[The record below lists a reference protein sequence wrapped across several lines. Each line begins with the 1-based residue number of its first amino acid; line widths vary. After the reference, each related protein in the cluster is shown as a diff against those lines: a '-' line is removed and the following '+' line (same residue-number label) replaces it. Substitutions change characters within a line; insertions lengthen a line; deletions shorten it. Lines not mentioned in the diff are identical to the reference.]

1 MPAGATAICPV
12 TESITKSAVP
22 ESDHVI
28 GLPSP
33 RIVDACWIGVP
44 GAALHATGIGVGGV
58 STITKGAGRISPLI
72 TATLLPPPACEA
84 PILKACRRPQSAIG
98 IPPGPTDSAPD
109 TGSITKS
116 DDPVVPPRTKVAG
129 LPFPPVT
136 EAVSINVPAGD
147 RHDIGEIVGGVR
159 TMVGGGGGAARIVPP
174 TTTIVVVCAAAN
186 CGREQ
191 NASIIIN
198 P

>member
-1 MPAGATAICPV
+1 
-12 TESITKSAVP
+12 
-22 ESDHVI
+22 
-28 GLPSP
+28 
-33 RIVDACWIGVP
+33 
-44 GAALHATGIGVGGV
+44 
-58 STITKGAGRISPLI
+58 
-72 TATLLPPPACEA
+72 
-84 PILKACRRPQSAIG
+84 
-98 IPPGPTDSAPD
+98 
-109 TGSITKS
+109 
-116 DDPVVPPRTKVAG
+116 
-129 LPFPPVT
+129 
-136 EAVSINVPAGD
+136 VPAGD